1 MPPSGK
7 THSCTKHM
15 VRFFVTFGLQG
26 IIWLSPLYRRWLVAA
41 WHARAL
47 RLQWALPSCPYGGR
61 RLAGLWVWN
70 GAGEV
75 LRWEDGEVRSII
87 HQHPLH
93 KRGEILLRTDTGQ
106 ACFGFCIQAGTI
118 KVAQGAAQKI
128 HVARQL

>member
-1 MPPSGK
+1 M
-7 THSCTKHM
+7 
-15 VRFFVTFGLQG
+15 TFGLQG

-41 WHARAL
+41 WHACSDRGML
-47 RLQWALPSCPYGGR
+47 ELSVCNGLYHHVHTGGR

-87 HQHPLH
+87 HQHPLN
-93 KRGEILLRTDTGQ
+93 KCGEILLRTDTGQ

-128 HVARQL
+128 HLARQL